1 MVRQRNAT
9 VVRPSGVPDHTGEQQ
24 GVGGSAWNP
33 WLTASATLLVPVG
46 AEEFYDNVRGA
57 SRLLPGSLARD
68 LVCELELRLWCDRS
82 AAMGILHH
90 RVCGNVRHLGAS
102 SLWVKRAVKD
112 KTLAVEKVQGKLNMA
127 NTETKH
133 LDRNPL

>member
-1 MVRQRNAT
+1 MGRQRNAT

-24 GVGGSAWNP
+24 GVGGSSQKPLMAD
-33 WLTASATLLVPVG
+33 SDVPVG

-57 SRLLPGSLARD
+57 SRLLPEALARD
-68 LVCELELRLWCDRS
+68 LVCELELRLWCDSS

-90 RVCGNVRHLGAS
+90 RVCGNVSHLEAS

-112 KTLAVEKVQGKLNMA
+112 KTLAVEKV
-127 NTETKH
+127 
-133 LDRNPL
+133 